1 MNRYRLRANYEIQN
15 IDSRREDGTVIVD
28 VPMLSADELNYG
40 LNHVK
45 EKLYK
50 EKYRKISNGY

>member
-15 IDSRREDGTVIVD
+15 VDSRREGGTVIVD

-45 EKLYK
+45 EKLY
-50 EKYRKISNGY
+50 